1 MKCMI
6 VAVCCSV
13 LQYTFRWFAVCCSV
27 LQCVAVL
34 GFPTCARMKMRSV
47 NNITLHFKC
56 SIQFCCS
63 VLQHAAT
70 YCVCCEADMEAHDF
84 AHATGCTRVAVCCN
98 TLQYSVLQH
107 TTTST
112 MFAVCCSVVQCCAT
126 HYNDDVN
133 DNVFSNTLQQ
143 HYCCNAL
150 QCGAVCCNTLHNN
163 ATRLMR

>member
-1 MKCMI
+1 MI

-84 AHATGCTRVAVCCN
+84 AHATGCNRVAVCCN
-98 TLQYSVLQH
+98 TLQPALCLQCVAVLCSVVQH
-107 TTTST
+107 TTTMMST
-112 MFAVCCSVVQCCAT
+112 IMCSATHYSSTTVVMRCSVVLCAAT
-126 HYNDDVN
+126 PY
-133 DNVFSNTLQQ
+133 TTMQ
-143 HYCCNAL
+143 HDL
-150 QCGAVCCNTLHNN
+150 
-163 ATRLMR
+163 